1 MHQKKNCYLHVWV
14 AVIVAALLAFSP
26 ARHGPQGLKSKR
38 SSSHQPATG
47 LAWEIHPIPHR
58 SKQQLFENFY
68 INNNSLWLLL
78 VKCSPLKWFPKKP
91 LATWRLL
98 QQSCILIVTL
108 KTIPSEMSPK
118 DTSSDKNPSKNN
130 PPWRRLECC
139 WRWEDRRCCAWSK
152 GC

>member
-1 MHQKKNCYLHVWV
+1 MLG
-14 AVIVAALLAFSP
+14 LLWLLLPCWLSP
-26 ARHGPQGLKSKR
+26 QHGVGLKDWKVNVPHLISQQLGWPER
-38 SSSHQPATG
+38 FT
-47 LAWEIHPIPHR
+47 PIPHR